1 MTARQAACCPRAG
14 PIPRRPAPKPAPG
27 AGNGDGAAGAST
39 IRVTRIQAII
49 RPSKL
54 EALRAALS
62 GHPWVGGMTI
72 GEVKGFGRSR
82 GHDALFRGAEYTI
95 EFVPKL
101 KVEIVVPDPLV
112 PRIVHELE
120 ASMRTGRIGDGKIFV
135 ERLDE
140 AVRIRTGDRGEE
152 AL

>member
-1 MTARQAACCPRAG
+1 VNVRSSAGLRLARPVQDVHG
-14 PIPRRPAPKPAPG
+14 
-27 AGNGDGAAGAST
+27 
-39 IRVTRIQAII
+39 VTRIEAII

-62 GHPWVGGMTI
+62 GHPWIAGMTV

-82 GHDALFRGAEYTI
+82 GHAALFRGAEYTI

-112 PRIVHELE
+112 PRIVAELE
-120 ASMRTGRIGDGKIFV
+120 TAMRTGRIGDGKIFTSPV
-135 ERLDE
+135 EE
-140 AVRIRTGDRGEE
+140 AIRVRTGDRGED
-152 AL
+152 AI

>member
-1 MTARQAACCPRAG
+1 
-14 PIPRRPAPKPAPG
+14 
-27 AGNGDGAAGAST
+27 
-39 IRVTRIQAII
+39 VTRIEAII

-54 EALRAALS
+54 DALRVAVS
-62 GHPWVGGMTI
+62 GHPWVSGMTV

-82 GHDALFRGAEYTI
+82 GHEALFRGSEYSI
-95 EFVPKL
+95 DFLPKV

-120 ASMRTGRIGDGKIFV
+120 AAMRTGRIGDGKIFISPV
-135 ERLDE
+135 EE
-140 AVRIRTGDRGEE
+140 TIRIRTGDRGED

>member
-1 MTARQAACCPRAG
+1 
-14 PIPRRPAPKPAPG
+14 
-27 AGNGDGAAGAST
+27 
-39 IRVTRIQAII
+39 VTRIEAII

-62 GHPWVGGMTI
+62 GHPWVTGLTV

-82 GHDALFRGAEYTI
+82 GHEALFRGSEYTI
-95 EFVPKL
+95 DLLPKL
-101 KVEIVVPDPLV
+101 MVELVVPDPLV

-120 ASMRTGRIGDGKIFV
+120 AAMRTGRIGDGKIFLSRI
-135 ERLDE
+135 EE
-140 AVRIRTGDRGEE
+140 AIRVRTGDRGED

>member
-1 MTARQAACCPRAG
+1 M
-14 PIPRRPAPKPAPG
+14 
-27 AGNGDGAAGAST
+27 
-39 IRVTRIQAII
+39 TRIEAII

-62 GHPWVGGMTI
+62 GHPWVTGMTV

-82 GHDALFRGAEYTI
+82 GHEALFRGSEYTI
-95 EFVPKL
+95 DLLPKL
-101 KVEIVVPDPLV
+101 KVELVVPDPLV

-120 ASMRTGRIGDGKIFV
+120 AAMRTGRIGDGKIFLSQV
-135 ERLDE
+135 EE
-140 AVRIRTGDRGEE
+140 AVRVRTGDRGED